1 MATNRRLVDKEASS
15 GLYPTPA
22 WGTEALLKYV
32 KFEGPILEPCCGEGD
47 MAEVIK
53 AAGYTVIASDLH
65 DRGYGAVADFRSL
78 GQPVANIVTNPPFPE
93 AEEIF
98 LHAWKLATH
107 MVCLLLRTAFLESRR
122 RYETIYSVSPPS
134 RLLVFTERLSM
145 YPKGSLVTDGGTTS
159 YSWFVWSKEDMS
171 GETRVTWIEP
181 GLKPKIGM
189 ENQMELFS
197 RLNEEANA

>member
-1 MATNRRLVDKEASS
+1 MATNRRLVDEEQSS

-32 KFEGPILEPCCGEGD
+32 RFEGDILEPCCGEGD

-53 AAGYTVIASDLH
+53 AAGYTVYASDLEAH
-65 DRGYGAVADFRSL
+65 GYGTQADFLSL
-78 GQPVANIVTNPPFPE
+78 TAPVANIITNPPFPL

-98 LHAWKLATH
+98 LHAWKLAKKK
-107 MVCLLLRTAFLESRR
+107 VCLLLRTAFLESRR

-145 YPKGSLVTDGGTTS
+145 YPKGSTATTGGTTS
-159 YSWFVWSKEDMS
+159 YSWFIWDKADKS
-171 GETRVTWIEP
+171 GRTEITWIAP
-181 GLKPKIGM
+181 GLKPRIGL

-197 RLNEEANA
+197 RINEVANA